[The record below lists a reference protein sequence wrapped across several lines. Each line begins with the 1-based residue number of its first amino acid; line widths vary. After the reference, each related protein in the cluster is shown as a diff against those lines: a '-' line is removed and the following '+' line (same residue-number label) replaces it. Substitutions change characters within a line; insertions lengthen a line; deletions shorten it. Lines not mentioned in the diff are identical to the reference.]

1 MVEIKRFGPIR
12 LLRSDASAHVIL
24 FSNGQARKSGRGLSF
39 WFWPDRASIAHLPTD
54 DRELPFIFKGRSK
67 DFQEVTIQG
76 AVTWRVADAAAMAS
90 RLDFSIDLKSGLY
103 IGRPMDQIDGLLTGL
118 AQQIS
123 AQYLAEHPLAEVLTQ
138 GIKVLNA
145 SVELGLTGNDRL
157 LAMGVEVISVRV
169 ADLAPSSEMERA
181 LQTPTVEKV
190 QQQADQAVFERRAL
204 AVEKERAIAENELHN
219 KIELARREEELIT
232 RESANSRQKA
242 EAEAEASRIA
252 ADAQAAN
259 IRVID
264 QARADMESAHVQAYA
279 GQPAAV
285 VFGLAVQELAGKIN
299 SIEHLNITP
308 DMFSTL
314 LADAVEKSTKKGG

>member
-1 MVEIKRFGPIR
+1 MQLDIEARDD
-12 LLRSDASAHVIL
+12 LLIIAVAENRIDAAGAIQFKERMREATQHPATRVVLDLSRVAFL
-24 FSNGQARKSGRGLSF
+24 DSSGLGAVVAVMKLLG
-39 WFWPDRASIAHLPTD
+39 PDRRL
-54 DRELPFIFKGRSK
+54 EL
-67 DFQEVTIQG
+67 
-76 AVTWRVADAAAMAS
+76 
-90 RLDFSIDLKSGLY
+90 SGL
-103 IGRPMDQIDGLLTGL
+103 
-118 AQQIS
+118 
-123 AQYLAEHPLAEVLTQ
+123 
-138 GIKVLNA
+138 
-145 SVELGLTGNDRL
+145 
-157 LAMGVEVISVRV
+157 
-169 ADLAPSSEMERA
+169 
-181 LQTPTVEKV
+181 TPTVEKV